1 VTDER
6 QSSGPGRAEDQ
17 VAAIDRLAH
26 ELEGIGRRESGP
38 AVEFVRGGIVFAVR
52 ERGGHSFRLRP
63 EIVLA
68 ALRTPDT
75 SPSERGAEW
84 IALTST
90 AADAFTLDRAKA
102 WFETAWRLAGEVV
115 EPRPRMN

>member
-6 QSSGPGRAEDQ
+6 HVSGPSRAEGQ
-17 VAAIDRLAH
+17 IAAIDRLAR
-26 ELEGIGRRESGP
+26 ELEGIRRRESGP

-52 ERGGHSFRLRP
+52 EGSGHSFRLRP
-63 EIVLA
+63 EIVDA

-75 SPSERGAEW
+75 SASARGAEW
-84 IALTST
+84 VALATT

-102 WFETAWRLAGEVV
+102 WFETAWRLAGEAV
-115 EPRPRMN
+115 ERRPRMN

>member
-6 QSSGPGRAEDQ
+6 QSSGLGRAEDQ

-52 ERGGHSFRLRP
+52 EGGGHSFRLRP

-68 ALRTPDT
+68 ALQTPDT
-75 SPSERGAEW
+75 FPSERGAEW
-84 IALTST
+84 VALAST
-90 AADAFTLDRAKA
+90 AADAFTLDRARA
-102 WFETAWRLAGEVV
+102 WFETAWRLAGEAV
-115 EPRPRMN
+115 ERRPRMN

>member
-6 QSSGPGRAEDQ
+6 KLSGPGRAEDQ
-17 VAAIDRLAH
+17 VAAIDRLAR
-26 ELEGIGRRESGP
+26 ELEGIRRRESGP
-38 AVEFVRGGIVFAVR
+38 AVEFVRGGIVFAIRV
-52 ERGGHSFRLRP
+52 GSGHCFRLRP
-63 EIVLA
+63 EIVEA

-84 IALTST
+84 VELAST

-115 EPRPRMN
+115 ERRPHLN